1 MRAREIYHS
10 CLNLHYKSL
19 PFKPKAMEQYKTQQ
33 IVIQKNSIRIE
44 MALLKLDQSPFPL
57 YLYSFISSVHLLR

>member
-1 MRAREIYHS
+1 
-10 CLNLHYKSL
+10 
-19 PFKPKAMEQYKTQQ
+19 MEQYKTQQ

-57 YLYSFISSVHLLR
+57 YLYSFISSWQGNKIKDVSVLCLAEAVSIFHLLR